1 MPISI
6 IYNKNTIFYF
16 FDMESSSTTWNPSSK
31 GTNYNLN
38 PITAPEVSKD
48 FHIKLRERFLNKLK
62 ETLQTVP
69 KNAVC
74 LFKGI

>member
-48 FHIKLRERFLNKLK
+48 FHIKLR
-62 ETLQTVP
+62 
-69 KNAVC
+69 
-74 LFKGI
+74 